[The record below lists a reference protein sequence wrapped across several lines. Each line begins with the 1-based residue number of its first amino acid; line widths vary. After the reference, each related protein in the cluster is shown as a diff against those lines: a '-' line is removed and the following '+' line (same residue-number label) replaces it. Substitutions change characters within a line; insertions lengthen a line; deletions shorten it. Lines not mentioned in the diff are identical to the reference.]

1 MNEALLQF
9 IWRYSLY
16 QPVNLYTTEGEP
28 ITIVFPGYFNANSGP
43 DFLEAKVNVGNTL
56 LVGNIELHVN
66 STDFIKHKHQDDA
79 AYKNLIL
86 HVVYKNNPP
95 LNIAHVPL
103 LVLAPHIPDY
113 VQMRYKT
120 LLQAKEVL
128 PCAAQLGQIK
138 DIIKESWLHS
148 LLALR
153 WEQKLGDWKIMLH
166 NGKDDWHDLLYWRLA
181 ANFGFKV
188 NADPFISLAKS
199 LPLKILAKHR
209 TNIFQLEALLFG
221 QAGMLHA
228 QFKEDYPK
236 ALFEAYV
243 FLKHK
248 YKLQPLEAHR
258 WRFLRM
264 RPGNFPSIRM
274 AQFAAL
280 VHDSLHLFSK
290 IIETDSVLEISK
302 LMQVSASEYW
312 NDHYILDVPADK
324 QFVKTLG
331 EASVQNIIINTI
343 APIKFLY
350 AFRQG
355 NSAMQEAALQLLDV
369 LPAEKNSIINF
380 WQQHGWHARNAA
392 DSQALIELHN
402 NFCKQKRCL
411 DCAIG
416 LNIIRLAPVK
426 D

>member
-16 QPVNLYTTEGEP
+16 HPVNLYTTEGELV
-28 ITIVFPGYFNANSGP
+28 TIVFPGYFNRNSGP

-66 STDFIKHKHQDDA
+66 STDFLKHKHQDDA

-95 LNIAHVPL
+95 LAIAHVPL
-103 LVLAPHIPDY
+103 LVLAPHIPNY
-113 VQMRYKT
+113 VQDRYRA
-120 LLQAKEVL
+120 LLQAKESL
-128 PCAAQLGQIK
+128 PCAGQLPFVK
-138 DIIKESWLHS
+138 DIIKESWLNS

-153 WEQKLGDWKIMLH
+153 WEEKLGTWKIMLQKS
-166 NGKDDWHDLLYWRLA
+166 KDDWHDLLYWRLA

-188 NADPFISLAKS
+188 NADPFIALAKS

-221 QAGMLHA
+221 QAGMLHSE
-228 QFKEDYPK
+228 FKEDYPK
-236 ALFEAYV
+236 TLFAEYE
-243 FLKHK
+243 FLKQK
-248 YKLQPLEAHR
+248 YKLQAIDEHR

-264 RPGNFPSIRM
+264 RPGNFPSVRI

-280 VHDSLHLFSK
+280 VNASLHLFSR
-290 IIETDSVLEISK
+290 IIETDSVKEISMM
-302 LMQVSASEYW
+302 LHISASAYW
-312 NDHYILDVPADK
+312 KDHYILDVPADK
-324 QFVKTLG
+324 QFVKVLG
-331 EASVQNIIINTI
+331 ESSVQNVIINTI

-350 AFRQG
+350 AYKQG
-355 NSAMQEAALQLLDV
+355 NGAMQEAALQMLQV
-369 LPAEKNSIINF
+369 VPAEKNSIINF
-380 WQQHGWHARNAA
+380 WEQHGWLARNAA
-392 DSQALIELHN
+392 ESQALLELHN
-402 NFCKQKRCL
+402 NFCKQKKCL

-426 D
+426 A